1 MGESG
6 SRGHRERNGEEG
18 QSNELH
24 DGPRMGILLAD
35 DQLPMTR
42 VFGSAFCRA
51 ALPSF
56 VVFVL

>member
-1 MGESG
+1 MGEDG
-6 SRGHRERNGEEG
+6 GGGHRERDGEE

-24 DGPRMGILLAD
+24 GGPRMGVLLAD

-51 ALPSF
+51 ALPAF